1 MMSDMLLDV
10 SDIEVAYARFSY
22 LVLKGVSLNVS
33 EGQIV
38 SLIGPNG
45 AGKSTALRAI
55 FGLLHPRKGKV
66 VYKGEDITGKRPL
79 EILKKGI
86 AFVFQESSIFPSMS
100 IYENLEMGAFIQDDK
115 KKFMENIER
124 VYTLFPVLKEIEHK
138 KAGILS
144 GGQRRMLEV
153 GRAMILDPKLLLID
167 EPSVGLSPKLMGVVF
182 EKLIEIN
189 REGNI
194 TIMMVEQNAKQAL
207 EISDYAYL
215 LVDGIN
221 RTEGTGREILE
232 NTDIRKLYLGG

>member
-10 SDIEVAYARFSY
+10 SDIDVAYARFSY

-55 FGLLHPRKGKV
+55 FGLLRPRKGKV
-66 VYKGEDITGKRPL
+66 VYKGEDITCKRPL

-100 IYENLEMGAFIQDDK
+100 VYENLEMGAFIQDDK
-115 KKFMENIER
+115 KKFTENLER
-124 VYTLFPVLKEIEHK
+124 VYSLFPALKEKEHK

-153 GRAMILDPKLLLID
+153 GRAMILEPKLLLID
-167 EPSVGLSPKLMGVVF
+167 EPSVGLSPKLMGMVF

>member
-1 MMSDMLLDV
+1 MLLEV
-10 SDIEVAYARFSY
+10 SNIDVAYAKFSY
-22 LVLKGVSLNVS
+22 LVLKGVSLNIS
-33 EGQIV
+33 QGQVV

-55 FGLLHPRKGKV
+55 FGLLRPRKGKV
-66 VYKGEDITGKRPL
+66 VYKGEDITGISPI

-100 IYENLEMGAFIQDDK
+100 VYENLEMGAFIQDDK
-115 KKFMENIER
+115 AKFKENLER
-124 VYTLFPVLKEIEHK
+124 VYALFPVLKYKLHK
-138 KAGILS
+138 RAGILS
-144 GGQRRMLEV
+144 GGERRMLEV
-153 GRAMILDPKLLLID
+153 GRSMILNPNLLLVD
-167 EPSVGLSPKLMGVVF
+167 EPSVGLSPKLMGMVF

-194 TIMMVEQNAKQAL
+194 TIVMVEQNAKQAL

-215 LVDGIN
+215 LVDGMN
-221 RTEGTGREILE
+221 RIEGTGKEILE

>member
-1 MMSDMLLDV
+1 MSDMLLDV
-10 SDIEVAYARFSY
+10 SDIDVAYAKFSY
-22 LVLKGVSLNVS
+22 LVLKGVSLNIS

-66 VYKGEDITGKRPL
+66 VYKGEDITGKSPL

-100 IYENLEMGAFIQDDK
+100 IYENLEMGAYIQDDK
-115 KKFMENIER
+115 EQFKEKLER
-124 VYTLFPVLKEIEHK
+124 VYTLFPVLKEKEHK

-167 EPSVGLSPKLMGVVF
+167 EPSVGLSPKLMGMVF
-182 EKLIEIN
+182 EKLIGIN

-215 LVDGIN
+215 LVDGMN

-232 NTDIRKLYLGG
+232 NTDVRKLYLGG

>member
-1 MMSDMLLDV
+1 MLLEV
-10 SDIEVAYARFSY
+10 SNIDVAYAKFSY
-22 LVLKGVSLNVS
+22 LVLKDVSLNIS
-33 EGQIV
+33 EGQVV

-55 FGLLHPRKGKV
+55 FGLLRPRKGKV
-66 VYKGEDITGKRPL
+66 VYKGEDITGISPI

-100 IYENLEMGAFIQDDK
+100 VYENLEMGAFIQDDK
-115 KKFMENIER
+115 AKFKENLER
-124 VYTLFPVLKEIEHK
+124 VYALFPVLKYKLHK
-138 KAGILS
+138 RAGILS
-144 GGQRRMLEV
+144 GGERRMLEV
-153 GRAMILDPKLLLID
+153 GRSMILNPNLLLVD
-167 EPSVGLSPKLMGVVF
+167 EPSVGLSPKLMGMVF

-194 TIMMVEQNAKQAL
+194 TIVMVEQNAKQAL

-215 LVDGIN
+215 LVDGMN
-221 RTEGTGREILE
+221 RIEGTGKEILE

>member
-1 MMSDMLLDV
+1 MLLEV
-10 SDIEVAYARFSY
+10 SDIDVAYARYSY
-22 LVLKGVSLNVS
+22 LVLKGVSLKIS

-55 FGLLHPRKGKV
+55 FGLLMPRKGTV
-66 VYKGEDITGKRPL
+66 VYRGEDITGKRPL

-100 IYENLEMGAFIQDDK
+100 VYENLEMGAFIQDDK
-115 KKFMENIER
+115 ARFLENLER
-124 VYTLFPVLKEIEHK
+124 LYGLFPVLKEKENK
-138 KAGILS
+138 RAGILS
-144 GGQRRMLEV
+144 GGERRMLEV
-153 GRAMILDPKLLLID
+153 GRSIILEPKLLLVD
-167 EPSVGLSPKLMGVVF
+167 EPSVGLSPKLIGMVF

-189 REGNI
+189 KENNI
-194 TIMMVEQNAKQAL
+194 TIMMVEQNAKRAL

-215 LVDGIN
+215 LVDGMN

-232 NTDIRKLYLGG
+232 NSDIRKLYLGG

>member
-1 MMSDMLLDV
+1 MLLEV
-10 SDIEVAYARFSY
+10 SDIDVAYARYSY
-22 LVLKGVSLNVS
+22 LVLKGVSLKIS

-55 FGLLHPRKGKV
+55 FGLLMPRKGTV
-66 VYKGEDITGKRPL
+66 VYRGEDITGKRPL

-100 IYENLEMGAFIQDDK
+100 VYENLEMGAFIQDDK
-115 KKFMENIER
+115 ARFLENLER
-124 VYTLFPVLKEIEHK
+124 LYGLFPVLKEKENK
-138 KAGILS
+138 RAGILS
-144 GGQRRMLEV
+144 GGERRMLEV
-153 GRAMILDPKLLLID
+153 GRSIILEPKLLLVD
-167 EPSVGLSPKLMGVVF
+167 EPSVGLSPKLMGMVF

-189 REGNI
+189 KENNI
-194 TIMMVEQNAKQAL
+194 TIMMVEQNAKRAL

-215 LVDGIN
+215 LVDGMN

-232 NTDIRKLYLGG
+232 NSDIRKLYLGG

>member
-1 MMSDMLLDV
+1 MLLEV
-10 SDIEVAYARFSY
+10 SDIDVAYARYSY
-22 LVLKGVSLNVS
+22 LVLKGVSLKIS

-55 FGLLHPRKGKV
+55 FGLLMPRKGTV
-66 VYKGEDITGKRPL
+66 VYRGEDITGKRPL

-100 IYENLEMGAFIQDDK
+100 VYENLEMGAFIQDDK
-115 KKFMENIER
+115 ARFLENLER
-124 VYTLFPVLKEIEHK
+124 VYGLFPVLKEKENK
-138 KAGILS
+138 RAGILS
-144 GGQRRMLEV
+144 GGERRMLEV
-153 GRAMILDPKLLLID
+153 GRSIILEPKLLLVD
-167 EPSVGLSPKLMGVVF
+167 EPSVGLSPKLVGMVF

-189 REGNI
+189 KENNI
-194 TIMMVEQNAKQAL
+194 TIMMVEQNAKRAL

-215 LVDGIN
+215 LVDGMN

-232 NTDIRKLYLGG
+232 NSDIRKLYLGG

>member
-1 MMSDMLLDV
+1 MLLEV
-10 SDIEVAYARFSY
+10 SNIDVAYAKFSY
-22 LVLKGVSLNVS
+22 LVLKGVSLNIS
-33 EGQIV
+33 EGQVV

-55 FGLLHPRKGKV
+55 FGLLRPRKGKV
-66 VYKGEDITGKRPL
+66 VYKGEDITGISPI

-100 IYENLEMGAFIQDDK
+100 VYENLEMGAFIQDDK
-115 KKFMENIER
+115 AKFKENLER
-124 VYTLFPVLKEIEHK
+124 VYTLFPILKYKLHK
-138 KAGILS
+138 RAGILS
-144 GGQRRMLEV
+144 GGERRMLEV
-153 GRAMILDPKLLLID
+153 GRSMILNPNLLLVD
-167 EPSVGLSPKLMGVVF
+167 EPSVGLSPKLMGMVF

-194 TIMMVEQNAKQAL
+194 TIVMVEQNAKQAL

-221 RTEGTGREILE
+221 RIEGTGKEILE

>member
-1 MMSDMLLDV
+1 MLLEV
-10 SDIEVAYARFSY
+10 SNIDVAYAKFSY
-22 LVLKGVSLNVS
+22 LVLKGVSLNIS
-33 EGQIV
+33 QGQVV

-55 FGLLHPRKGKV
+55 FGLLRPRKGKV
-66 VYKGEDITGKRPL
+66 VYKGEDITGISPI

-100 IYENLEMGAFIQDDK
+100 VYENLEMGAFIQDDK
-115 KKFMENIER
+115 AKFKENLDR
-124 VYTLFPVLKEIEHK
+124 VYALFPILKYKLHK
-138 KAGILS
+138 RAGILS
-144 GGQRRMLEV
+144 GGERRMLEV
-153 GRAMILDPKLLLID
+153 GRSMILNPNLLLVD
-167 EPSVGLSPKLMGVVF
+167 EPSVGLSPKLMGMVF

-194 TIMMVEQNAKQAL
+194 TIVMVEQNAKQAL

-215 LVDGIN
+215 LVDGMN
-221 RTEGTGREILE
+221 RIEGTGKEILE